1 MKKWRLT
8 PENDQLYFYAKI
20 KIHMEISNISLI
32 TILYTLI
39 WIFRYQK
46 FWKKMQNH
54 IFSSKNMRLLFFDV
68 YYCFYIIMIISWQI
82 NNNILFLSMYI
93 LCSMIFLIY

>member
-8 PENDQLYFYAKI
+8 PENDQLYFYAKV

-39 WIFRYQK
+39 WIF
-46 FWKKMQNH
+46 
-54 IFSSKNMRLLFFDV
+54 
-68 YYCFYIIMIISWQI
+68 
-82 NNNILFLSMYI
+82 
-93 LCSMIFLIY
+93 